1 MIAKRWM
8 LTFLGFPPAGL
19 LAIETV
25 GGIDGP
31 ASAAA
36 AGVIAGTIIGAG
48 QWLVLRA
55 AGVSWHWVPATA
67 AGLAAGSALASVV
80 TDSGTSLA
88 ALMASGLIA
97 GAAVGAAQ
105 ATLLAGGS
113 RAVLGWTAANSAA
126 WSLGWLVTTGIGVDV
141 ERGYVV
147 FGAAGAILATLITA
161 FVLHR
166 VLSERPVA
174 IAGAGPAVA

>member
-8 LTFLGFPPAGL
+8 LTFLAFPPAGL

-36 AGVIAGTIIGAG
+36 AGVMAGAIIGAA

-55 AGVSWHWVPATA
+55 AGVSWHWIPATA

-80 TDSGTSLA
+80 TDSGTSLGE
-88 ALMASGLIA
+88 LMAGGLIA

-105 ATLLAGGS
+105 AALLDGGN
-113 RAVLGWTAANSAA
+113 RALLGWTGVTSVA
-126 WSLGWLVTTGIGVDV
+126 WSLGWLATTSFGIDV
-141 ERGYVV
+141 ERGYVN
-147 FGAAGAILATLITA
+147 FGASGAVVATLLTA
-161 FVLHR
+161 LALHQ
-166 VLSERPVA
+166 LLADRPA
-174 IAGAGPAVA
+174 ATLPGAAAA